1 MRLNHAEPSTCK
13 IESTCVITHT
23 SMTLESSEVVLFQ
36 TKDMSLLML
45 GIAQRLA
52 TRSLTS

>member
-1 MRLNHAEPSTCK
+1 MQSPQPAKL
-13 IESTCVITHT
+13 ESTCVITHT